1 MHDHIEWAKFV
12 NSIEYEE
19 WMGHVLFNIPMNIN
33 LALKSLNGFVNWSP
47 LIQKLLFE
55 LYEYC
60 YLLLNDD
67 TNVSHY
73 TWILIGIN
81 CWCLNINF
89 FKLNWSLGWGNEW
102 PYDYYCWK
110 YIIHYHI
117 ILLVILD
124 INCLGLKL
132 YEVYKLTYFLLYF
145 WIALF
150 VIFVSH
156 GLNRACKTE
165 MFC

>member
-1 MHDHIEWAKFV
+1 MHDRIEWAQFV
-12 NSIEYEE
+12 NSIEYEK
-19 WMGHVLFNIPMNIN
+19 WMGHVLFNILMNIN

-55 LYEYC
+55 LYEHF

-81 CWCLNINF
+81 CWCLNIKNCE
-89 FKLNWSLGWGNEW
+89 LNKSFGWGNEW
-102 PYDYYCWK
+102 PYDNYCWK
-110 YIIHYHI
+110 YDIHYHI

-124 INCLGLKL
+124 INCLRLKL
-132 YEVYKLTYFLLYF
+132 YEVDKLTYFLLYF
-145 WIALF
+145 WIVLF
-150 VIFVSH
+150 DIF
-156 GLNRACKTE
+156 C
-165 MFC
+165 